1 MVCYIVPAV
10 AAIVHYSL
18 RRNIIGWRKSVH
30 HFWLSLLLA
39 GGAIFGLVDH
49 LWNGELFIIGNAP
62 LIDIML
68 GVTITVAIFV
78 AWAVIVILKKT
89 DVHKPTK
96 QTNI

>member
-1 MVCYIVPAV
+1 MVCYTVPII
-10 AAIVHYSL
+10 AAIAHSIL
-18 RRNIIGWRKSVH
+18 RRNISGWKKSIH

-39 GGAIFGLVDH
+39 GGAIFGAVDH
-49 LWNGELFIIGNAP
+49 WWNGELFLIGKEP

-78 AWAVIVILKKT
+78 VWAVIVTLKKT